1 MPVILASWEAE
12 IGKITIDP
20 ISNNHLA
27 WWSMPATQAL
37 WKAEIRK
44 IMVPGQS
51 NQKHFCDSHLNGKK
65 PGGE

>member
-37 WKAEIRK
+37 WKAEIK
-44 IMVPGQS
+44 EIMAPVLS
-51 NQKHFCDSHLNGKK
+51 SQKHL
-65 PGGE
+65 